1 MALRLSAKQLLSLH
15 QYQYD
20 GTHRNRNECALCAMA
35 MLSNMAAK
43 SFAIKDFH
51 LPAAT
56 LGKFLDRIPMR
67 YARVPAWVPQVG
79 GATHPRAAAAG
90 LAAYIWKLNREG
102 LSFPWQAIWRTGQS
116 PGDLETA
123 LSARRPT
130 LIYGVGPTG
139 IPHVVVPIKRERGG
153 WLVLDPGFTLN
164 QNPRKWTEDELTSWW
179 RRYSF
184 LYPRGTMVSLKRV

>member
-43 SFAIKDFH
+43 SSAIKDFH

-67 YARVPAWVPQVG
+67 YARVPAWVPRVG
-79 GATHPRAAAAG
+79 GATHPNAATKG
-90 LAAYIWKLNREG
+90 LGTYIRKLIRDG
-102 LSFPWQAIWRTGQS
+102 FAFPWKAVLRTGQT
-116 PGDLETA
+116 PIDLEAA
-123 LSARRPT
+123 LRAGNPS
-130 LIYGVGPTG
+130 LIYGVGRTG
-139 IPHVVVPIKRERGG
+139 IPHVVVPIERKRGG
-153 WLVLDPGFTLN
+153 WLMLDPGYARSR
-164 QNPRKWTEDELTSWW
+164 NPIRWNDAQLAEWW
-179 RRYSF
+179 KSYAF